1 MQPCS
6 ESCRSEERRGSREP
20 RLKSLRGE
28 VAYTEGADACAL
40 SEDLGL
46 SLFPWQRDVLDVWC
60 ARDERGAP
68 SYVTCGLDVPRQ
80 NGKNAALEAY
90 ETYLLVVC
98 GWNIV
103 HTAHRVK
110 TYKKSFRRLARYFED
125 SRRHPEMCAEVD
137 TIRRTN
143 GEEAIYLRN
152 GGSIEFMARTNGGGR
167 GFDNVQLVVFDEAQD
182 LTDAQYDA
190 IFYTMAAS
198 STGERQVLY
207 MGTPPN
213 EKAPGETFCR
223 ARSSSL
229 AGKTKRT
236 AWLSWSTER
245 LPPRDSTFDDIR
257 DAIYAANPSM
267 GYVLDEDFT
276 EAEFAG
282 GDFVGFAHERL
293 GWWSEAVSQSAAIPP
308 DAWRDTSMEAIGDR
322 YKGRAALAVK
332 FSPDGSY
339 YALAGCKL
347 GQRKL
352 KGKAAF
358 ELIRVSPTDS
368 GLKGLAEELMGAK
381 GSMSAVVVDGLSGA
395 DALCGLLA
403 EAKAPR
409 NYVIRCNART
419 AIAASTGLLD
429 ALKRGDASH
438 TPSDALDRAAARCV
452 RRAIGRSGGWG
463 FGAATGDETTM
474 PEPLEAAALALWAA
488 RNTRRNPKRKQRLV

>member
-1 MQPCS
+1 MAYS
-6 ESCRSEERRGSREP
+6 E
-20 RLKSLRGE
+20 GE
-28 VAYTEGADACAL
+28 DACAL

-46 SLFPWQRDVLDVWC
+46 SLFPWQRDVLDIWC
-60 ARDERGAP
+60 ARDEGGAP
-68 SYVTCGLDVPRQ
+68 AYVTCGLDVPRQ
-80 NGKNAALEAY
+80 NGKNASLEAY

-125 SRRHPEMCAEVD
+125 SRRHPEMCAEVE

-143 GEEAIYLRN
+143 GEEAIYLKN

-213 EKAPGETFCR
+213 EKAPGETFSRVR
-223 ARSSSL
+223 AASL

-236 AWLSWSTER
+236 AWLSWSTEK
-245 LPPRDSTFDDIR
+245 LPPRDSAFEDIK
-257 DAIYAANPSM
+257 DLVYAANPSM

-293 GWWSEAVSQSAAIPP
+293 GWWSEVESLSAAIPP
-308 DAWRDTSMEAIGDR
+308 KLWRESAIDEIADK
-322 YKGRAALAVK
+322 YKGRTALCVK

-358 ELIRVSPTDS
+358 ELIRVAPTDN
-368 GLKGLAEELMGAK
+368 GCRDLADELIAAK
-381 GSMSAVVVDGLSGA
+381 GKVSAVVVDGLSGA

-403 EAKAPR
+403 DMKAPR
-409 NYVIRCNART
+409 NYVVRCQT
-419 AIAASTGLLD
+419 KTVIAATTGLLD
-429 ALKRGDASH
+429 ALKRGDVAH
-438 TPSDALDRAAARCV
+438 TPSDQLDRAAAKCV
-452 RRAIGRSGGWG
+452 RRAIGRAGGWG
-463 FGAATGDETTM
+463 FGAAVGDETTM
-474 PEPLEAAALALWAA
+474 SEPLEAAALALWMAK
-488 RNTRRNPKRKQRLV
+488 TSRRNPKRKQRLL

>member
-1 MQPCS
+1 M
-6 ESCRSEERRGSREP
+6 
-20 RLKSLRGE
+20 
-28 VAYTEGADACAL
+28 
-40 SEDLGL
+40 
-46 SLFPWQRDVLDVWC
+46 LDIWC
-60 ARDERGAP
+60 ARDASGAP

-80 NGKNAALEAY
+80 NGKNASLEAY

-125 SRRHPEMCAEVD
+125 ARRHPEMCAEVE

-143 GEEAIYLRN
+143 GEEAIYLKN

-213 EKAPGETFCR
+213 EKAPGETFSRVR
-223 ARSSSL
+223 AASL

-236 AWLSWSTER
+236 AWLSWSIER
-245 LPPRDSTFDDIR
+245 LPPRDSAFEDIV
-257 DAIYAANPSM
+257 DLVYASNPSM

-293 GWWSEAVSQSAAIPP
+293 GWWSAAVSLDRAVPP
-308 DAWRDTSMEAIGDR
+308 DLWSESTIDEIADKYT
-322 YKGRAALAVK
+322 GRVALAVK

-358 ELIRVSPTDS
+358 ELIRIAPTDQ
-368 GLKGLAEELMGAK
+368 GLKGLAAELIAAK
-381 GSMSAVVVDGLSGA
+381 GKVSAVVVDGLSGA
-395 DALCGLLA
+395 DALCDLMR

-409 NYVIRCNART
+409 NYVARCQT
-419 AIAASTGLLD
+419 KTVVAASVGLLD
-429 ALKRGDASH
+429 ALKRRDVAH
-438 TPSDALDRAAARCV
+438 TPSDQLDRAAAKCV
-452 RRAIGRSGGWG
+452 RRTIGRAGGWG
-463 FGAATGDETTM
+463 FGAAPGDETTM
-474 PEPLEAAALALWAA
+474 PEPLEAAALALWMAK
-488 RNTRRNPKRKQRLV
+488 NTRRNPRRKQRRL